1 MEELIVRAGDGGGSL
16 RVIGGAEGRVAVIRW
31 YSSEDELVGEVY
43 AGSTVGMVL
52 ENKDPRWLLDLPLH
66 RRGRVRPL

>member
-1 MEELIVRAGDGGGSL
+1 MEDGGGSL
-16 RVIGGAEGRVAVIRW
+16 RVIGGSEGRVAVIRW

-52 ENKDPRWLLDLPLH
+52 ENKDRDGSWTSHCIDEGVSGLCD
-66 RRGRVRPL
+66 